1 MAVYSETDAKSLA
14 VQLADRAVCIGPD
27 NVNAS
32 YLNIAAIISA
42 AQLTGADAIHP
53 GYGFLS
59 ESPEFA
65 DACLENGIKLIGP
78 SGDVMRLLGDKE
90 QARMTVAKAG
100 LPVVKGSSTTI
111 DNLAD
116 ALDQAQEIG
125 YPIMVKASAGGG
137 GKGMRIVNSPK
148 EMAAKFRS
156 PKMKPKPRLA
166 AVRCIWNSIWP
177 IRGILRCRLLPIV
190 TAMRLRW
197 VNGTVRFKHAIK
209 KLWKKHRLW

>member
-1 MAVYSETDAKSLA
+1 
-14 VQLADRAVCIGPD
+14 
-27 NVNAS
+27 
-32 YLNIAAIISA
+32 
-42 AQLTGADAIHP
+42 
-53 GYGFLS
+53 
-59 ESPEFA
+59 
-65 DACLENGIKLIGP
+65 
-78 SGDVMRLLGDKE
+78 
-90 QARMTVAKAG
+90 MTVAKAG

-148 EMAAKFRS
+148 EMAAKFTVAQDEA
-156 PKMKPKPRLA
+156 KA
-166 AVRCIWNSIWP
+166 AFGSGQMYLEQYLP

-190 TAMRLRW
+190 MAMRLRW